1 MGGGN
6 IIKEEFK
13 RYFAVSLIGFLVDLS
28 VFSVALRFFGLS
40 WFLAAALGF
49 SLGALAVW
57 WLSVRLVFKNRAL
70 ARSPLLEFL
79 SFVTIGVLGLGVT
92 ELVLWVGVGVLK
104 MQPELIKLAAA
115 GVTFLFNF
123 VLRKIILFR
132 SDL

>member
-1 MGGGN
+1 M
-6 IIKEEFK
+6 
-13 RYFAVSLIGFLVDLS
+13 
-28 VFSVALRFFGLS
+28 ALRFLGYPGSLLLH
-40 WFLAAALGF
+40 WVFLWA
-49 SLGALAVW
+49 ALAVW

-115 GVTFLFNF
+115 GVTFYLTLCCGKLFCF
-123 VLRKIILFR
+123 EVIYKY
-132 SDL
+132 

>member
-1 MGGGN
+1 MGGRDV
-6 IIKEEFK
+6 IKEEFS
-13 RYFAVSLIGFLVDLS
+13 RYFAVSLIGLLIDLS
-28 VFSVALRFFGLS
+28 IFSVALRFLGLS
-40 WFLAAALGF
+40 WFLAAVLGF
-49 SLGALAVW
+49 SLGALVVW
-57 WLSVRLVFKNRAL
+57 WLSVQLVFKNRVL
-70 ARSPLLEFL
+70 ARSPLVEFL
-79 SFVTIGVLGLGVT
+79 GFVAIGVLGLGVT